1 MNSDRRQR
9 VRYQVSFPVS
19 LATID
24 STLDGQAINAS
35 REGVLLEAEGRLG
48 LRVTIKGRDYRGWL
62 VRASRMTVERWPTPS
77 NSTTI
82 WTYRTSEKRDDRR
95 HG

>member
-1 MNSDRRQR
+1 MSAVPMMNSDRRQR
-9 VRYQVSFPVS
+9 VRYQVSFSVS

-62 VRASRMTVERWPTPS
+62 VRAQQNDGGKVAYAIEL
-77 NSTTI
+77 
-82 WTYRTSEKRDDRR
+82 DDDLDLSDE
-95 HG
+95 